1 MAANIQFRNVFIKLK
16 LKYCFL
22 FLVLLR
28 NGNAKTKKISSLIQ
42 KEVANLISED
52 LRRGGAK
59 NLIIS
64 VTQARVSPD
73 LSLCKIY
80 LSIFPSEVSSE
91 NLSLIQS
98 NAPRIKH
105 DLSGVLKNHL
115 RKVPELAFF
124 LDDSLD
130 YIESVEDSIQNPDNP
145 IKK

>member
-1 MAANIQFRNVFIKLK
+1 METQRQ
-16 LKYCFL
+16 
-22 FLVLLR
+22 
-28 NGNAKTKKISSLIQ
+28 KKISSLIQ
-42 KEVANLISED
+42 KEVANLISAD
-52 LRRGGAK
+52 LRRGSTK

-91 NLSLIQS
+91 NLSLIQG

-145 IKK
+145 IKG

>member
-1 MAANIQFRNVFIKLK
+1 MAANIQFHNVFIKLK

-22 FLVLLR
+22 FLVLLK

-42 KEVANLISED
+42 KEVANLISAD

-80 LSIFPSEVSSE
+80 LSIFPSEVSTE

-124 LDDSLD
+124 IDDSLD
-130 YIESVEDSIQNPDNP
+130 YIDSVEDSIQNPDNP
-145 IKK
+145 IKG